1 MTAPRNPK
9 RARKKEQRRLKIEEE
24 IRQYQARRRK
34 KLAINAGLLAVVVAG
49 VAFLVYKGRSDDKPD
64 PKATPTAG
72 GVACKGKKPTSTGD
86 TATDA
91 TAPPMTIDT
100 SKTYVAVMK
109 TSCGTI
115 EIELDDE
122 KSPNT
127 VNSFVALARKGFYD
141 GLIFHRLVKEFA
153 LQGGDPQGD
162 GTGGPNYKVVDA
174 PPEGF
179 KYAKGVVAMAKG
191 GGEPP
196 GTAGSQFFI
205 VPGDGAATLPAEY
218 AVLGIVI
225 KGDAVVA
232 KINNVPTADSGQGE
246 KSKPLQTVY
255 IEKVT
260 IRES

>member
-34 KLAINAGLLAVVVAG
+34 KLGINAGLLALVVAG
-49 VAFLVYKGRSDDKPD
+49 VAFLVFQSRSDKEPDAKPT
-64 PKATPTAG
+64 PKAG
-72 GVACKGKKPTSTGD
+72 GIACGGKKPAKAKVTTE
-86 TATDA
+86 ATP
-91 TAPPMTIDT
+91 PPMTIDT
-100 SKTYVAVMK
+100 AKTYVAVMK

-127 VNSFVALARKGFYD
+127 VNSFVTLARSGFYD
-141 GLIFHRLVKEFA
+141 GLIFHRLKKDYA
-153 LQGGDPQGD
+153 LQGGAPKDD
-162 GTGGPNYKVVDA
+162 GKGSSNYKVTDV
-174 PPEGF
+174 PPADF
-179 KYAKGVVAMAKG
+179 KYTEGVVAMAKG

-196 GTAGSQFFI
+196 GTSGSQFFI
-205 VPGDGAATLPAEY
+205 VPGANAARLPAEY
-218 AVLGIVI
+218 AVLGKVI
-225 KGDAVVA
+225 NGDAVVA
-232 KINNVPTADSGQGE
+232 KINKVPTTASRGGE
-246 KSKPLQTVY
+246 QSKPLQTVY